1 MLTRTGQPGAV
12 TRSRASA
19 RVVAADDFEA
29 WMRSRQRR
37 LLATAYLLTGDAHS
51 AEDLVQTTLAKV
63 YLAWDRVSAAH
74 SIDAYARRMLVNEH
88 TSGWRRLWR
97 QREVVT
103 DTSGHAGSVPAAEYD
118 GVGDALWKAVR
129 ALPERQRAVVVL
141 RYYEQL
147 SEKETADVLGVS
159 TGTVK
164 SQASRA
170 LATLRTHLGES
181 WGDHGDLAGW
191 EAPR

>member
-1 MLTRTGQPGAV
+1 MLTRTGEPGAV
-12 TRSRASA
+12 DRTGRPA
-19 RVVAADDFEA
+19 RADDRADFEG

-37 LLATAYLLTGDAHS
+37 LLATAYLLTGDAHA

-63 YLAWDRVSAAH
+63 YLAWDRVAAAD
-74 SIDAYARRMLVNEH
+74 SVDAYARRMLVNEH

-97 QREVVT
+97 HREIVT
-103 DTSGHAGSVPAAEYD
+103 DTSAHESAVAASEYD
-118 GVGDALWKAVR
+118 GVRDSLWQAVC

-147 SEKETADVLGVS
+147 SEKETADALGVS

-170 LATLRTHLGES
+170 LDTLRTRLGATWDER
-181 WGDHGDLAGW
+181 DDLTGW